1 MTLSDPKS
9 ASLAAVILV
18 VSGFCANTFPNDP
31 PVELKIKLQSKKKA
45 KFPVPRAGGRRRDD
59 DPDDPTA
66 EGGLPTGSIRQPAC
80 CIAVIAT
87 LLQSPDEPL
96 QADEIL
102 EKLNAS
108 KRFREFGLSSVQK
121 ALQDLG
127 ALKLVTNKRGKGY
140 TLAT

>member
-1 MTLSDPKS
+1 MTLPSTQP
-9 ASLAAVILV
+9 ASLAAVLLV

-45 KFPVPRAGGRRRDD
+45 KFPVPPPPARPRDI
-59 DPDDPTA
+59 DPDDPA
-66 EGGLPTGSIRQPAC
+66 DCGGLPTGCIRQPAC